1 MAEKTQDQAFQEGKS
16 ACQKKHAGNRQ
27 AFNGCVSDLTRRIA
41 AKGRKKDIAT
51 KKIKQGP
58 KY

>member
-1 MAEKTQDQAFQEGKS
+1 MAEKTQEQAFQEGKT

-41 AKGRKKDIAT
+41 AKGRKKDIAEMA
-51 KKIKQGP
+51 KKKG
-58 KY
+58 K